1 MRQSDS
7 LTSWPLLVESRRA
20 LLLLLPP
27 PRAFIPNRRAE
38 LARSTSRAAVRR
50 IGTVPAGHRLL
61 PPSLHA
67 CGNTPASSS
76 AAPPLDMGLST
87 GSSWERCTIAHTH
100 VAQDTPSTAEQIQNE
115 TAVLANARC

>member
-20 LLLLLPP
+20 LLLLPP

-38 LARSTSRAAVRR
+38 LARSTSRAVVRR
-50 IGTVPAGHRLL
+50 IGTVPSGHRL

-67 CGNTPASSS
+67 CGNTPTSSS
-76 AAPPLDMGLST
+76 AAEPLDMGLST

-100 VAQDTPSTAEQIQNE
+100 VAQDTPSTEEQIQNE